1 MFQVRFMEAQPG
13 GVRRMTAR
21 ETVESKAR
29 RYLAE
34 GRLVVL
40 QVDGDSIAAECR
52 GAGEVYRLGHRTG
65 RRGGWWWCSCPAK
78 GHCCHLAA
86 LQLVTAVRRAA

>member
-1 MFQVRFMEAQPG
+1 V
-13 GVRRMTAR
+13 TAR
-21 ETVESKAR
+21 QSIDVKAA

-40 QVDGDSIAAECR
+40 RVDGDLVEATCR
-52 GAGEVYRLGHRTG
+52 GAGEVYRLGHRPG
-65 RRGGWWWCSCPAK
+65 RRGGWWWWCSCPAR

-86 LQLVTAVRRAA
+86 LQLVTVVQRAA